1 MSTLSI
7 PPAFLEEVSAFD
19 SHIDRGCKQ
28 ARQKAIDDG
37 MAPGDALDKVL
48 EGLREVVNVSKSDTA
63 MVDPMKALQDIV
75 ETRYGAETIQGV
87 VIMGIVTVLENGWR
101 AMEYLIEEYQKPGA
115 DVAPGSTWGTMGIK
129 K

>member
-1 MSTLSI
+1 M
-7 PPAFLEEVSAFD
+7 
-19 SHIDRGCKQ
+19 K
-28 ARQKAIDDG
+28 
-37 MAPGDALDKVL
+37 
-48 EGLREVVNVSKSDTA
+48 VSKSDTA

-87 VIMGIVTVLENGWR
+87 VIMGIVTALENGVGTAALIQDSTS

-115 DVAPGSTWGTMGIK
+115 DFAPGSSWGTIGIK